1 MSEKEATTR
10 RSGKAP
16 KSAEVM
22 LRELVESYDAVL
34 DSIRQGVTTNTTV
47 PFVRAHRKFEALMRK
62 TKEVIDTVPAPVM
75 TGPGHWL
82 GCSLDPS
89 HEGDC
94 LVPRATRGARVR
106 RR

>member
-16 KSAEVM
+16 KSAETM

-34 DSIRQGVTTNTTV
+34 DAVRDPEGKLSSV

-62 TKEVIDTVPAPVM
+62 TKAAIAPTPM
-75 TGPGHWL
+75 PTGPGHWL

-94 LVPRATRGARVR
+94 LVPRHKTSLGR